1 MVSTYLEGQE
11 CEIMLKKYLQQI
23 NSILR
28 LNDLDNPCFNAAIM
42 CYKKLCTQIKYLE
55 VEKKQMLVFGSA
67 KEKGTSNNYLQGLQA
82 IIQLIVRNIDKWF
95 SQVNEKGISP
105 ELKKSRKISIEFV
118 LYSISSLM
126 DQYPG
131 SFKNLVSKRGNED
144 KDKLTLTLIKG
155 VNNNLF
161 DDNICK
167 AVVSVLSKIFLIK
180 DRRSESYCTQIQR
193 IIHSISGF
201 YSFLRPKNPEEDGIT
216 SSPEELYRDFV
227 HYKFLGEDPII
238 NLQRSARMMDLLFA
252 LLKTTLNQ
260 KKNMPYFK
268 DGKIKITEILNN
280 LEGILSQV
288 KLQNRRGAIAHMG
301 LDIPGF
307 NSLLTQLKINSLQCL
322 RLLAYSRRLYDHVA
336 WVKNCLTKVLGQE
349 EIMESHSLL
358 NEVFSFFKDCIQSF
372 GFGVQGPANSLLV
385 NSNFII
391 HPDLMN
397 HIMTMLKIVLLRKD
411 TTIVK
416 VNTYSSL
423 KAGLRVDENMRDLSP
438 EYEKLSTENIE
449 DRLFMYLDFLNVC
462 AKNGIIMKLKRNEL
476 AFLDSRLYTIL
487 QLSHYKFSPL
497 QMSIRVKIM
506 EILDSRMQNNSY
518 STHNKFLLDEIMK
531 FLEMEE
537 QEEVTPELR
546 RSIDQIRLT
555 VSVFSGSKLYLVL
568 LSLEF
573 EKIKSEEK
581 EKLDANYS
589 QLWAEANRKILVEI
603 LREPNSKKRDVKYNR
618 KMSVSEQEKD
628 KNGKDLCEEYSDVK
642 KIFDAYDEA
651 QANIDKKK
659 EESIKQ
665 EELID
670 TTKSKS
676 KEKEDSNKF
685 SWDKNQGKVI
695 L

>member
-1 MVSTYLEGQE
+1 
-11 CEIMLKKYLQQI
+11 
-23 NSILR
+23 
-28 LNDLDNPCFNAAIM
+28 
-42 CYKKLCTQIKYLE
+42 
-55 VEKKQMLVFGSA
+55 
-67 KEKGTSNNYLQGLQA
+67 
-82 IIQLIVRNIDKWF
+82 
-95 SQVNEKGISP
+95 
-105 ELKKSRKISIEFV
+105 
-118 LYSISSLM
+118 
-126 DQYPG
+126 
-131 SFKNLVSKRGNED
+131 
-144 KDKLTLTLIKG
+144 
-155 VNNNLF
+155 
-161 DDNICK
+161 
-167 AVVSVLSKIFLIK
+167 
-180 DRRSESYCTQIQR
+180 
-193 IIHSISGF
+193 
-201 YSFLRPKNPEEDGIT
+201 
-216 SSPEELYRDFV
+216 
-227 HYKFLGEDPII
+227 
-238 NLQRSARMMDLLFA
+238 
-252 LLKTTLNQ
+252 
-260 KKNMPYFK
+260 
-268 DGKIKITEILNN
+268 
-280 LEGILSQV
+280 
-288 KLQNRRGAIAHMG
+288 
-301 LDIPGF
+301 
-307 NSLLTQLKINSLQCL
+307 
-322 RLLAYSRRLYDHVA
+322 
-336 WVKNCLTKVLGQE
+336 
-349 EIMESHSLL
+349 MESHSLL

-546 RSIDQIRLT
+546 RSIDKIRLT

-603 LREPNSKKRDVKYNR
+603 LREPNSKKRDVKYKR

-665 EELID
+665 EEPID

-685 SWDKNQGKVI
+685 TWDKNQGKVI